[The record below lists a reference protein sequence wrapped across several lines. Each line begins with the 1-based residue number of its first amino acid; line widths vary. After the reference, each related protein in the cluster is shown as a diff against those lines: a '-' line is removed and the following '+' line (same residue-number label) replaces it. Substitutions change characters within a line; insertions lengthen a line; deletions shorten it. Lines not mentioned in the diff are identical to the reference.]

1 MAGAIQQVL
10 EVLLLINF
18 YLPWLWDRA
27 DALTWFLARHISWF
41 HHNEIW
47 GKPWLLT
54 DCMPNYSLL
63 DLSMACRQGKSLQR
77 ANQYCTVA
85 RFHP

>member
-10 EVLLLINF
+10 EVVLLINL

-27 DALTWFLARHISWF
+27 DAVTWFLARHIGWF

-47 GKPWLLT
+47 GKPWLLI
-54 DCMPNYSLL
+54 DCMHSSSLL
-63 DLSMACRQGKSLQR
+63 DLFMACRQGKT
-77 ANQYCTVA
+77 AQYFT
-85 RFHP
+85 